1 MSFKEQLDSLRNK
14 VKGHIKP
21 ESAQEE
27 LDELN
32 GMLADIDNV
41 EKEYDS
47 LSQENA
53 KFKDKI
59 VNMVLNQGD
68 DKPPRE
74 DHNGSKPRSIEEF
87 INNFEKEHKEE
98 K

>member
-41 EKEYDS
+41 EKEYES

-68 DKPPRE
+68 DKPPQ
-74 DHNGSKPRSIEEF
+74 DPSGSKPKSMEEF

>member
-14 VKGHIKP
+14 VKDHIKP

-27 LDELN
+27 LNELN

-41 EKEYDS
+41 EKEYES

-68 DKPPRE
+68 DKPPQ
-74 DHNGSKPRSIEEF
+74 DPSGSKPKSMEEF